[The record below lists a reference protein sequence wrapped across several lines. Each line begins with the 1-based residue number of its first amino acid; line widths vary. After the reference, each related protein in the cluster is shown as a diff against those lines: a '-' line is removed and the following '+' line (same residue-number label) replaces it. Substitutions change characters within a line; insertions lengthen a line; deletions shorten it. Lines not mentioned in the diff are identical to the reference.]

1 MGLISTL
8 IGQAL
13 ETDLPKG
20 QEHKTKCYGNIK
32 PKDLTYT
39 GLFLAA
45 VGVTGYIIL
54 VAGLRHPR
62 YKRLEAEKLKSDTD
76 NLT

>member
-32 PKDLTYT
+32 PKDLTYS

-45 VGVTGYIIL
+45 VGVSGYIIL
-54 VAGLRHPR
+54 VTGLRHPQ
-62 YKRLEAEKLKSDTD
+62 YKRLEAEKSKSNSD
-76 NLT
+76 NPT

>member
-13 ETDLPKG
+13 ETDLPEG
-20 QEHKTKCYGNIK
+20 QENKTKCYGNIK
-32 PKDLTYT
+32 PKNLTYT

-45 VGVTGYIIL
+45 VGVSGYVIL
-54 VAGLRHPR
+54 VAGLRHPK
-62 YKRLEAEKLKSDTD
+62 YKRLEAEKSKSDSD
-76 NLT
+76 NPT

>member
-20 QEHKTKCYGNIK
+20 QEHKTKCYRSIK
-32 PKDLTYT
+32 AKDLTYT

-45 VGVTGYIIL
+45 VGVSGYVIL
-54 VAGLRHPR
+54 VAALRHPQ
-62 YKRLEAEKLKSDTD
+62 YKRLEAEKAKNDTD
-76 NLT
+76 NPT